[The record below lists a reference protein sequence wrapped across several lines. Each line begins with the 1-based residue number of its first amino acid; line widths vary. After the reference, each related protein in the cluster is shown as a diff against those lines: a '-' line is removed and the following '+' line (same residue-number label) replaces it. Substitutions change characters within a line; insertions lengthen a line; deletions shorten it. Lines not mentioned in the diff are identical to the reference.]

1 MITEALANRM
11 LDSFLRPG
19 PVWVSLHTLE
29 PGEDGA
35 AEVKGAGYRRQPA
48 IFETAASREAVS
60 LARQEYEDMPEARV
74 AFIGLWDAA
83 EGGVFLW
90 GSDRMDPALGVPRSG
105 ILRIDPGDLIV
116 KMLIR

>member
-19 PVWVSLHTLE
+19 PVWVSLHTVD
-29 PGEDGA
+29 PGEAGA
-35 AEVKGAGYRRQPA
+35 SEVRGNGYRRQPA
-48 IFETAASREAVS
+48 IFETAAAREAVS

-74 AFIGLWDAA
+74 AFIGLWDAP

-90 GSDRMDPALGVPRSG
+90 GSDRMEPTLGVPRSG
-105 ILRIDPGDLIV
+105 ILRIEPGILSV
-116 KMLIR
+116 KMLGY